1 MTTEKKLTE
10 KIQMLDR
17 GKPASFLL
25 KDMQEIFQLYEEV
38 FTEYKNKLGYA
49 DSYAKEL
56 EIENADLK
64 ADGYVEVQHPITKEV
79 VNNPLKE
86 DDL

>member
-25 KDMQEIFQLYEEV
+25 KDMQEIFRLYEEV
-38 FTEYKNKLGYA
+38 FTEYKNKLGYSE
-49 DSYAKEL
+49 SYAKEL
-56 EIENADLK
+56 EAENNSLRQSLDSM
-64 ADGYVEVQHPITKEV
+64 ETQHP
-79 VNNPLKE
+79 
-86 DDL
+86 